1 MFLKVTKYPDAALRK
16 KGSPVEKLSED
27 VFKLVDDM
35 IETMIIEEGF
45 ALAANQVGSLFR
57 VFVINT
63 TPHEDTPKLAAFI
76 NPEILN
82 QEGTVVEE
90 EGCLSFPKLYLRIKR
105 ADKIRIRAKNLYN
118 ENLIYETNGLLARAI
133 QHETD
138 HLNGILFIDHVD
150 KAEEEKVKK
159 YLDSLNSSGMHE

>member
-1 MFLKVTKYPDAALRK
+1 MK
-16 KGSPVEKLSED
+16 
-27 VFKLVDDM
+27 
-35 IETMIIEEGF
+35 I
-45 ALAANQVGSLFR
+45 
-57 VFVINT
+57 
-63 TPHEDTPKLAAFI
+63 H
-76 NPEILN
+76 
-82 QEGTVVEE
+82 GTVVEE

-118 ENLIYETNGLLARAI
+118 ENLTYETDGLLARAI

-150 KAEEEKVKK
+150 KAEEEEKVKK